1 MKAIVIG
8 CGRVGSAVA
17 QQLQASGWD
26 VTVCDENEDALGRLG
41 EQWTGGFLVGHG
53 MDFQLLREA
62 GSRRPTRSS
71 STTDGDNTNLV
82 IAQVAQ
88 KQFEVPTVIVRVLDP
103 ARAQFYATRGLRIVC
118 PTSAAIET
126 LVSAVRKPKKRPSD
140 VRPDRRRRQGRR
152 EPHALAAARGPR
164 GDARRAAA
172 RTGSTSWRPSSST
185 R

>member
-17 QQLQASGWD
+17 QQLQASNWD

-41 EQWTGGFLVGHG
+41 EQWAGGFLVGHG
-53 MDFQLLREA
+53 MDFQVLREA
-62 GSRRPTRSS
+62 GIEEADAVVV
-71 STTDGDNTNLV
+71 TTDGDNTNLV
-82 IAQVAQ
+82 IAQAAQ

-126 LVSAVRKPKKRPSD
+126 LVGAVRKAEEAP
-140 VRPDRRRRQGRR
+140 V
-152 EPHALAAARGPR
+152 
-164 GDARRAAA
+164 
-172 RTGSTSWRPSSST
+172 
-185 R
+185 